1 MALLYDRH
9 LAADF
14 LLYTTLWIVPVFAL
28 VTLFLELLRD
38 RNGYRL
44 SAINLPVTVT
54 LLRLALVPGLFLFL
68 VRGHFRT
75 ALLVYGLASLTD
87 IVDGWAARRW
97 NQVTRLGT
105 VLDPQVD
112 IVFSLALVLAL
123 LGGRRAARLAVRASR
138 RCATQFY
145 CPAPPT
151 SVCSSARSR
160 SIPRCSGRLTGVV
173 ITALIA
179 MLLTLHAL
187 GGRLGGHLRDRLE
200 TLTVTALAVLPSAT
214 VIHVLALGWYNLRV
228 MTGAAAGARGRVV
241 GMCAWGPSERGRLVG
256 RPARRSRA
264 LLSLRGDAA
273 APARAGHR
281 AASSFDAPGR
291 ARRRVRRGAGVR
303 CSPHH
308 RRHGFDRPRCCRTAG
323 RSRARPSSAPW
334 RSRA

>member
-1 MALLYDRH
+1 MFIEEYLQDLRRDRFTPAAIALYVRRVAARVRDHLYANPASVRSVWSVALGVFAAAFAAAVGMALLYDRH

-87 IVDGWAARRW
+87 IIDGWAARRW

-112 IVFSLALVLAL
+112 IVFCLAL
-123 LGGRRAARLAVRASR
+123 LLALTVAGVLPAWVFALAALRYAILLFGGAYLYLFVGPVKI
-138 RCATQFY
+138 Y
-145 CPAPPT
+145 PT
-151 SVCSSARSR
+151 LF
-160 SIPRCSGRLTGVV
+160 GRLTGVV
-173 ITALIA
+173 MTALIA

-200 TLTVTALAVLPSAT
+200 TLTVTALAVLLAAT

-228 MTGAAAGARGRVV
+228 MSGAAAGARGRVV
-241 GMCAWGPSERGRLVG
+241 G
-256 RPARRSRA
+256 
-264 LLSLRGDAA
+264 D
-273 APARAGHR
+273 
-281 AASSFDAPGR
+281 
-291 ARRRVRRGAGVR
+291 VRMG
-303 CSPHH
+303 
-308 RRHGFDRPRCCRTAG
+308 TK
-323 RSRARPSSAPW
+323 
-334 RSRA
+334 